1 MIAYHQIGRF
11 VRRGEIATG
20 CKAYS
25 SVFGEKHTVDA
36 DLLDRVCLAFEYGWR
51 DGAVDDH
58 IVLPRKGYQ
67 AVDPSTFPRAGTSGQ
82 YVEHEKSDSLSLP
95 RVTDHAR
102 WYVIELSRLD
112 CFLPALYG

>member
-67 AVDPSTFPRAGTSGQ
+67 TGDPGAFPRAGNPGL
-82 YVEHEKSDSLSLP
+82 YVEHEKAEFLSPP
-95 RVTDHAR
+95 RC
-102 WYVIELSRLD
+102 L
-112 CFLPALYG
+112 FLFGDPAAPIPHR